1 MKVGV
6 VGGVSSTKILIE
18 KLAQHGFKD
27 VHVWGYQPIKIEN
40 VSGWCDLRG
49 ISNVSGFQHSS
60 FVKVVDCENEIKKY
74 NPDILFVVGLSQI
87 VPASIMEI
95 PRFGSLGF
103 HPTSL
108 PKGRGR
114 APIAWLILKESHGAA
129 TFFSLRAGVDDG
141 PIVAQEFFDVLP
153 VDDARDIEKKL
164 LISEGLALDSL
175 LPALNKNGELA
186 MTEQDHSVASWY
198 GRRSPEDGWINWGCT
213 AHEIQKLIRASTLPH
228 PGAFTYSETT
238 TIKIWKAQVINEPYM
253 GVVGRILRVD
263 TDSFLVQTGDGLL
276 EISEWSSSVDWCP
289 RVGIMLGY
297 YVESEVYNLHAIFTS
312 LQARVSELEKI
323 ILGMKN
329 HSV

>member
-6 VGGVSSTKILIE
+6 VGGVLSTKILIE

-27 VHVWGYQPIKIEN
+27 VHVWGYQPMKIEN
-40 VSGWCDLRG
+40 VSGWCDLRI

-153 VDDARDIEKKL
+153 VDDARDIEKKI

-198 GRRSPEDGWINWGCT
+198 GRRSPADGWINWACS

-228 PGAFTYSETT
+228 PGAFTYSETIT
-238 TIKIWKAQVINEPYM
+238 LKIWKAQVINEPCM

-297 YVESEVYNLHAIFTS
+297 YVESEVYNLHAICTN

-323 ILGMKN
+323 ILEMKN